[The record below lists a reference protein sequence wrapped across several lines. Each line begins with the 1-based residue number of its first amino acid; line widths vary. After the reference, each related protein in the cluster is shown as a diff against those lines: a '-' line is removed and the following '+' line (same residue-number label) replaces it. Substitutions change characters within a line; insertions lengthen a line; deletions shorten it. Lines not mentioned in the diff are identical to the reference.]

1 MKIRWT
7 VGAERDLNSIF
18 DHIIGHDPKAALSM
32 YRQIRERVEALGRF
46 PKMGRPGRI
55 SGTRE
60 LVLTGTPYVVPYRIQ
75 RRTVVIL
82 AVVHAARRWPD
93 RF

>member
-7 VGAERDLNSIF
+7 VGAERDLNAIF
-18 DHIIGHDPKAALSM
+18 DHIIEHDPKAALFTC
-32 YRQIRERVEALGRF
+32 RQIRERVEALSQF
-46 PKMGRPGRI
+46 PEMGRPGRI

-60 LVLTGTPYVVPYRIQ
+60 LVLSGTPYVVPYRIR

-82 AVVHAARRWPD
+82 AVVHGARRWPE
-93 RF
+93 RL